1 MSAASKPGFPRRG
14 VWLYPGA
21 PAPALADAVV
31 AADELGLDEI
41 WIADEGVAREP
52 MMVLAAAAGR
62 TTRIDLAVGITSPLL
77 RHPGAIAAT
86 AATLDELSDGRAI
99 LGLGVGGRESLGPFA
114 LSSDRPVSLLRNA
127 VRVARAVLE
136 GSSVEGYTA
145 PTHAMPARHVPIWV
159 GARGPQLT
167 RTAAR
172 DADGLFLSGCTPQQH
187 ERIIGDVRAIDPL
200 VPLALYQ
207 SASDRDRRES
217 VLTWA
222 EVGEHLEVE
231 AARLAPTSVGIN
243 LIDLIASG
251 HDPVGL
257 VERAAA
263 ILLALG

>member
-1 MSAASKPGFPRRG
+1 MSAASEPGFPRRG

-52 MMVLAAAAGR
+52 MTVLAAAASR
-62 TTRIDLAVGITSPLL
+62 TNRIDLAVGITSPLL
-77 RHPGAIAAT
+77 RHPGALAAT
-86 AATLDELSDGRAI
+86 AATLDELSDGRAM
-99 LGLGVGGRESLGPFA
+99 LGLGVGGEDSLGPFE
-114 LSSDRPVSLLRNA
+114 LSTDRPVGVLREA
-127 VRVARAVLE
+127 IRLARAVFE
-136 GSSVEGYTA
+136 GSRVAGYTA
-145 PTHAMPARHVPIWV
+145 PPHAIPPRHVPIWV

-172 DADGLFLSGCTPQQH
+172 SADGLFLSGCTPDQH
-187 ERIIGDVRAIDPL
+187 QRIVGDVRAIDPL

-207 SASDRDRRES
+207 SASDRDRRPS
-217 VLTWA
+217 VLAWA
-222 EVGEHLEVE
+222 EVGEHLGAE

-243 LIDLIASG
+243 LVDLIATGS
-251 HDPVGL
+251 DPVAL

-263 ILLALG
+263 VLRALD